1 MTSNLVKKLYLAT
14 IFFFV
19 SIPLL
24 SQSTD
29 KLVKVNFEAVD
40 KVYIVENS
48 MKALENNDIF
58 VWTETSHNVPLTIES
73 VDDKIYKTRTNYLFS
88 TKLKKYALLGV
99 IYYDEDGD
107 VLQSF
112 DYGNKSDLENY
123 KYNFPVIPNSETE
136 AIIQKCTELLGR

>member
-1 MTSNLVKKLYLAT
+1 M
-14 IFFFV
+14 
-19 SIPLL
+19 
-24 SQSTD
+24 
-29 KLVKVNFEAVD
+29 
-40 KVYIVENS
+40 
-48 MKALENNDIF
+48 
-58 VWTETSHNVPLTIES
+58 HH
-73 VDDKIYKTRTNYLFS
+73 

>member
-19 SIPLL
+19 SLPLL
-24 SQSTD
+24 SQSAD

-48 MKALENNDIF
+48 IKALENNEIF
-58 VWTETSHNVPLTIES
+58 VWPETSHNVPLTIES